1 MTRYLVRFENGTASI
16 VEADRIV
23 SFEERAS
30 QYLAQGAIQVLF
42 ADGEHVAALCEGY
55 SKTHRL
61 GFEPHRGWWC
71 SCHIQGEC
79 PHLIA
84 VRSVVGTIHDASRR
98 AEIEAEA
105 DRARARYRAAFDAE
119 LREREAALAGVRR
132 ELDEARAGA
141 ASLPQLESQ
150 LRTQALRLSEL
161 KAHAAQRRSEHRLEL
176 MQRDIRLNQL
186 HLELQRLRA
195 RTQVA
200 ARPSAHRSQ
209 AIRTAAVVPAR

>member
-1 MTRYLVRFENGTASI
+1 MKAFAYGPPLGNLGAHHTFRPARVGRDAPAQVHALLTRREPTTRRRSSRGFVTGTASI
-16 VEADRIV
+16 VEAGRIV

-84 VRSVVGTIHDASRR
+84 VRSVVGT
-98 AEIEAEA
+98 
-105 DRARARYRAAFDAE
+105 
-119 LREREAALAGVRR
+119 
-132 ELDEARAGA
+132 
-141 ASLPQLESQ
+141 
-150 LRTQALRLSEL
+150 
-161 KAHAAQRRSEHRLEL
+161 
-176 MQRDIRLNQL
+176 
-186 HLELQRLRA
+186 
-195 RTQVA
+195 
-200 ARPSAHRSQ
+200 
-209 AIRTAAVVPAR
+209 